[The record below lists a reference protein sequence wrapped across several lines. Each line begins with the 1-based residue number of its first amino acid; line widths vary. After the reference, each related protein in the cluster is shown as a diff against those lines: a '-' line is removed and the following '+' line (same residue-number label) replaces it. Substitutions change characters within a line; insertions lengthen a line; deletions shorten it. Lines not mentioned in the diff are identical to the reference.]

1 MNTIR
6 NFAIIL
12 IFGLFI
18 SIQSHAQV
26 HVGVY
31 HSGLINQVGV
41 GTDNEKQYFGELR
54 LLATDI
60 IDFPFGVEGM
70 FHRNFKRGEWVN
82 LHAGIML
89 GINDEGNGRLGIPLG
104 LTFKPIAAHR
114 NFAVLIEATPNV
126 YLSPGSGDISIRTN
140 IGLRYSFRK
149 EKE

>member
-1 MNTIR
+1 MSKTR
-6 NFAIIL
+6 SFAIVL
-12 IFGLFI
+12 IFGVFI
-18 SIQSHAQV
+18 SIQSLSQV

-31 HSGLINQVGV
+31 HSGYINQVGV
-41 GTDNEKQYFGELR
+41 GTDNEKLYFGELR

-89 GINDEGNGRLGIPLG
+89 GILENGNNAKVGLPLG

-114 NFAVLIEATPNV
+114 NFAILMEATPNI
-126 YLSPGSGDISIRTN
+126 YTGPGNFAIRSN

-149 EKE
+149 E

>member
-1 MNTIR
+1 MKKLIP
-6 NFAIIL
+6 FATIL
-12 IFGLFI
+12 IFAVFI

-31 HSGLINQVGV
+31 HSGYINQVGV
-41 GTDNEKQYFGELR
+41 GTDNEKLYFGELR

-89 GINDEGNGRLGIPLG
+89 GILETGGNAKVGLPLG
-104 LTFKPIAAHR
+104 LTFKPIAGHR
-114 NFAVLIEATPNV
+114 NFSILMEATPFI
-126 YLSPGSGDISIRTN
+126 YPDTGYFAIRSN
-140 IGLRYSFRK
+140 IGLRYSFRN
-149 EKE
+149 E

>member
-1 MNTIR
+1 MNKIR
-6 NFAIIL
+6 SFAIIL

-18 SIQSHAQV
+18 SIQAHTQV

-31 HSGLINQVGV
+31 HSGSINQVGV
-41 GTDNEKQYFGELR
+41 GTDNEKLYFGELR

-70 FHRNFKRGEWVN
+70 FHRNFRRGEWVN

-89 GINDEGNGRLGIPLG
+89 GILENGSNAKVGLPLG

-114 NFAVLIEATPNV
+114 NFSILMEATPFI
-126 YLSPGSGDISIRTN
+126 YHDTG
-140 IGLRYSFRK
+140 YFA
-149 EKE
+149 

>member
-1 MNTIR
+1 MSKIR
-6 NFAIIL
+6 YFAIVL
-12 IFGLFI
+12 IFGVFI
-18 SIQSHAQV
+18 SIQLQAQV

-31 HSGLINQVGV
+31 HSGYINQVGV
-41 GTDNEKQYFGELR
+41 GTDNEKLYFGELR

-70 FHRNFKRGEWVN
+70 FHRNFNRGEWVN

-89 GINDEGNGRLGIPLG
+89 GILENGNNAKVGLPLG

-114 NFAVLIEATPNV
+114 NFAILMEATPNI
-126 YLSPGSGDISIRTN
+126 YTGSGTFAIRSN

-149 EKE
+149 E

>member
-1 MNTIR
+1 MNKFR
-6 NFAIIL
+6 SFAIIL
-12 IFGLFI
+12 IFGVFI

-31 HSGLINQVGV
+31 HSGYINQVGI
-41 GTDNEKQYFGELR
+41 GTDNEKLYFGELSF
-54 LLATDI
+54 LATDI

-70 FHRNFKRGEWVN
+70 FHRNFRRGEWVN

-89 GINDEGNGRLGIPLG
+89 GILEDGYNAKVGIPLG

-114 NFAVLIEATPNV
+114 NFAILMEATPNI
-126 YLSPGSGDISIRTN
+126 YTDSFSFAIRSN

-149 EKE
+149 EKD

>member
-1 MNTIR
+1 MNKLR
-6 NFAIIL
+6 SFAIIL

-18 SIQSHAQV
+18 SIQAQGQV

-31 HSGLINQVGV
+31 HSGFINQVGV
-41 GTDNEKQYFGELR
+41 GTDNEKKYFGELR
-54 LLATDI
+54 LLATDL

-89 GINDEGNGRLGIPLG
+89 GVFEGDSQRIGVPLG

-114 NFAVLIEATPNV
+114 NFAILMEATPNI
-126 YLSPGSGDISIRTN
+126 YTSGTFAIRSN

-149 EKE
+149 E

>member
-1 MNTIR
+1 MNKIR
-6 NFAIIL
+6 SFAIIL
-12 IFGLFI
+12 IFGVFI
-18 SIQSHAQV
+18 SIQAHAQV

-41 GTDNEKQYFGELR
+41 GTDNEKKYFGELR
-54 LLATDI
+54 LLATDL

-89 GINDEGNGRLGIPLG
+89 GVFEGDSQRIGVPLG

-114 NFAVLIEATPNV
+114 NFAVLMEATPNI
-126 YLSPGSGDISIRTN
+126 YTSGTFAIRSN

-149 EKE
+149 E